1 MIWTSIVLYSCI
13 AGFKLLNSIVGDG
26 TNSKKETSD
35 EDLYIGSAEEQDAE
49 SVEYIPSPDM
59 SLQTIYWELIEIF
72 IALTSIYLLLK
83 MKGSVRPD
91 FVIYVL
97 ILSHSILVNL
107 YLVFEPENPL
117 AQIKF
122 LYTIAFCHM
131 MRLNSFFFVS
141 ILCIASSI
149 WFMNVRISTIEKDG
163 LPHGLE
169 IAWQV
174 IAVALYVLFWVY
186 YSYWDEIKKK
196 IKFVVQYR
204 NAKEL

>member
-1 MIWTSIVLYSCI
+1 
-13 AGFKLLNSIVGDG
+13 
-26 TNSKKETSD
+26 
-35 EDLYIGSAEEQDAE
+35 
-49 SVEYIPSPDM
+49 
-59 SLQTIYWELIEIF
+59 
-72 IALTSIYLLLK
+72 
-83 MKGSVRPD
+83 
-91 FVIYVL
+91 L

-107 YLVFEPENPL
+107 YLVFDPENPIT
-117 AQIKF
+117 QIKF

-141 ILCIASSI
+141 ILCVASSI

-163 LPHGLE
+163 KPHGLE

-174 IAVALYVLFWVY
+174 ISVALYVTFWMY
-186 YSYWDEIKKK
+186 YSYWDEIKRK